1 MTASTLPN
9 PNLDEALGTRYWHE
23 EHARVVLDAWASSG
37 ESMAA
42 FARRHELT
50 VQRLRWWKRWLM
62 PTTTASA
69 TDEGD
74 ALGVTFLP
82 VHVVDHQ
89 VVSEPVVGVSTAER
103 LEVVVRGGRVIRV
116 PDAFEPRTLA
126 RVVQTLET
134 LAC

>member
-1 MTASTLPN
+1 MTASTS
-9 PNLDEALGTRYWHE
+9 LDLHLAEALGTRYWRE
-23 EHARVVLDAWASSG
+23 EHARVVLDAWKASG

-62 PTTTASA
+62 PTTTS
-69 TDEGD
+69 TLDEGD
-74 ALGVTFLP
+74 AFDAAFLP
-82 VHVVDHQ
+82 VHVVGRE
-89 VVSEPVVGVSTAER
+89 VATEPIVDAGAVEP

-116 PDAFEPRTLA
+116 PDGFEPRTLA
-126 RVVQTLET
+126 RVVQTLEA

>member
-1 MTASTLPN
+1 MTASTSPDHHLA
-9 PNLDEALGTRYWHE
+9 EALGTRYWRE
-23 EHARVVLDAWASSG
+23 EQARVVLVAWASSG

-62 PTTTASA
+62 PTTTSA
-69 TDEGD
+69 VDEGD
-74 ALGVTFLP
+74 ALDATFLP
-82 VHVVDHQ
+82 VHVVGREVATEPIVD
-89 VVSEPVVGVSTAER
+89 VSAAER

-116 PDAFEPRTLA
+116 PDGFEPRTLA
-126 RVVQTLET
+126 RVVQTLEA